1 MIWRNILANY
11 GGRAWGFV
19 SVYLFIPIYLKIL
32 GADSFGLVGFYT
44 TMLGVFSFADLGITA
59 TLNRE
64 MARLAALPSG
74 PAGMAPLLKTYET
87 VYAVIAI
94 LVGALVFL
102 LSPVV
107 ARAWLQSATLTADEI
122 TTVLHVLGVALVLQL
137 MAGLYVGGLMGM
149 QKQVGANGIQFLW
162 GLVRGVGAVIILWQL
177 SPTIYAF
184 ALWQVVSNVLYL
196 YVARRSLWTAVK
208 LKGEGSKAQFDSF
221 VLRRTWQFA
230 AGMTSMALIST
241 ILSQTDKLIVSRL
254 MSLEMV
260 GYYSIA
266 SSLAAIPLILASPV
280 TAAVLPRFTGLI
292 ALGERSELVRLYHN
306 TCSLVSIAV
315 IPATVVLM
323 IFAKEL
329 IATWISS
336 DIVADETWL
345 AAILLLSGQFMQA
358 ISIAPY
364 YVAVA
369 HGDFRLNISLGL
381 ASILIITPILI
392 ILTSRYGIAGAAM
405 SWLILNILN
414 LPVFI
419 GMLHAKFLPG
429 ELVRWCVSDV
439 GKPLVAVLAMA
450 MALHLILP
458 APVPGVSVLWQCV
471 VTGSLCSLC
480 ALLASRDARSV
491 FIQRVRH
498 L

>member
-19 SVYLFIPIYLKIL
+19 SVYLFIPLYLKFL

-64 MARLAALPSG
+64 MARLAALPAG

-87 VYAVIAI
+87 VYAVITI
-94 LVGALVFL
+94 LVGALVWL

-107 ARAWLQSATLTADEI
+107 ARAWLQSATLSADEI
-122 TTVLHVLGVALVLQL
+122 TSALRLMGVALALQL

-162 GLVRGVGAVIILWQL
+162 GLVRGVGAVIILWRL

-184 ALWQVVSNVLYL
+184 AIWQAVSNVLYM
-196 YVARRSLWTAVK
+196 YFARKFLWTAVK
-208 LKGEGSKAQFDSF
+208 LKAGGSKAQFESV

-230 AGMTSMALIST
+230 AGMTSMAVIST

-280 TAAVLPRFTGLI
+280 AAAMLPRFTGLI
-292 ALGERSELVRLYHN
+292 SMGERSELVRVYHS
-306 TCSLVSIAV
+306 TCSLISIAV

-329 IATWISS
+329 IATWMSS
-336 DIVADETWL
+336 LIVAEETGL

-381 ASILIITPILI
+381 GSILIITPILI
-392 ILTSRYGIAGAAM
+392 ILTGRYGIAGAAM

-429 ELVRWCVSDV
+429 ELVKWCISDV
-439 GKPLVAVLAMA
+439 GKPLAAVLAMA

-458 APVPGVSVLWQCV
+458 APVPGVSVLWQCAL
-471 VTGSLCSLC
+471 TGSLCSVC
-480 ALLASRDARSV
+480 AFLASRDARSV
-491 FIQRVRH
+491 FIQKILHR
-498 L
+498 